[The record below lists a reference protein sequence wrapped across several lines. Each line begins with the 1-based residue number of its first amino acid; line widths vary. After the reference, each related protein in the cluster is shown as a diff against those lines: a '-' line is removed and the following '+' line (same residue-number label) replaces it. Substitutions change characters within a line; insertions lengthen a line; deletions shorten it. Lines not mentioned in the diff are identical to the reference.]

1 MFRGVPGFTL
11 SSLSIRVPAWKKNI
25 CCEICFLA
33 FRGCHRKYTTIIQRQ
48 NPTQVAYL
56 AHAHIEDRNRGP
68 PLDFAG
74 DFNVVTEN
82 ASLNLW
88 IVRSGLYLLYIYHL
102 PICADI
108 CLYVFFWLLANCQY
122 MLIFAFMFVWLL
134 RSIEWSHSLFAE
146 VLGKLGLPLHY
157 RELLHLILRF
167 IPLIQWTVDNDG
179 YQRCIFCVQH
189 WLKPR
194 HRKQP
199 SCSKGWFQC
208 RTSPRTPRRV
218 NDLKRIYCTKMKVKF
233 WFYE

>member
-1 MFRGVPGFTL
+1 MGRLNTCETECCPRGHTSNNFLTRSLGWARSGPWCPSPPCQSPSSRTRCYSHCPGTPWQYWLAPWLWAVIWKFTSMFRGVPGFTL

-56 AHAHIEDRNRGP
+56 AHAHIEDRNRGA

-108 CLYVFFWLLANCQY
+108 CLYVFFDYLPIANICWYLLLC
-122 MLIFAFMFVWLL
+122 
-134 RSIEWSHSLFAE
+134 LFDYS
-146 VLGKLGLPLHY
+146 GL
-157 RELLHLILRF
+157 
-167 IPLIQWTVDNDG
+167 
-179 YQRCIFCVQH
+179 
-189 WLKPR
+189 
-194 HRKQP
+194 
-199 SCSKGWFQC
+199 
-208 RTSPRTPRRV
+208 
-218 NDLKRIYCTKMKVKF
+218 
-233 WFYE
+233 

>member
-56 AHAHIEDRNRGP
+56 AHAHIEDRNMGP

-88 IVRSGLYLLYIYHL
+88 IVRSGLYLLCIYHL

-108 CLYVFFWLLANCQY
+108 CLYVCLTTQVYRMVALTLRGSSRETRLA
-122 MLIFAFMFVWLL
+122 
-134 RSIEWSHSLFAE
+134 SSLSRAAPPDF
-146 VLGKLGLPLHY
+146 KIYSTDP
-157 RELLHLILRF
+157 
-167 IPLIQWTVDNDG
+167 
-179 YQRCIFCVQH
+179 
-189 WLKPR
+189 
-194 HRKQP
+194 
-199 SCSKGWFQC
+199 
-208 RTSPRTPRRV
+208 V
-218 NDLKRIYCTKMKVKF
+218 NS
-233 WFYE
+233 W